1 MPNINLLTIGDV
13 AIDQYMEIDDAT
25 VIEQED
31 IKLLQLVYGGKI
43 PVETYRATIAGNS
56 CNVAITANKLGLKSG
71 VFTSIGRD
79 PNGNKFVE
87 TFTKAGIETELC
99 LIDESNST
107 NVHTIISFKSER
119 TILSHHPK
127 RQYKVTDLIA
137 WIDKHGFPDWL
148 YYTSMPPNFKDFQ
161 TDLIAYINT
170 HHQMGVCFNP
180 GSFHIKEGVAAIRQF
195 LCVTDILF
203 VNLEEAQFILQTD
216 STDVEDLHDILHT
229 MGPKITVITDS
240 INGSSAFDGTKL
252 EKMGV
257 FLHDKKIVDKTGAGD
272 AFSASFVSAL
282 HHQKSIKD
290 ALTWGSIN
298 AANVITRIGSIHG
311 QLTLEEMQTLERI
324 VKTTPSFAK
333 PLL

>member
-13 AIDQYMEIDDAT
+13 AIDQYMEIEDASVVEKDD
-25 VIEQED
+25 V
-31 IKLLQLVYGGKI
+31 KFLQILYGGKI

-56 CNVAITANKLGLKSG
+56 CNVALTANKLGLKVS
-71 VFTSIGRD
+71 VFTSLGND
-79 PNGNKFVE
+79 PNGNKFIE
-87 TFTKAGIETELC
+87 TFTKAGINTELC
-99 LIDESNST
+99 LVDESTST
-107 NVHTIISFKSER
+107 NVHTIISFETER

-127 RQYKVTDLIA
+127 RHYKIADLIA
-137 WIDKHGFPDWL
+137 WVKKSDYPDWL

-161 TDLIAYINT
+161 SDLIAYIKNN
-170 HHQMGVCFNP
+170 HRMGVCFNP

-195 LCVTDILF
+195 LGVTDILF

-240 INGSSAFDGTKL
+240 VNGSSAFDGNRL

-272 AFSASFVSAL
+272 AFSASFLSAL

-290 ALTWGSIN
+290 ALIWGSIN
-298 AANVITRIGSIHG
+298 AANVITRVGSIHG
-311 QLTLEEMQTLERI
+311 QLSLLEMRELEKI
-324 VKTTPSFAK
+324 VRSKPSFAK
-333 PLL
+333 PLI

>member
-1 MPNINLLTIGDV
+1 MSNINLLTIGDV

-25 VIEQED
+25 VVEKD
-31 IKLLQLVYGGKI
+31 DVKLLQLLYGGKI

-56 CNVAITANKLGLKSG
+56 CNVAITANKLGLKSC
-71 VFTSIGRD
+71 VFTSIGND

-87 TFTKAGIETELC
+87 TFTKAGINTELC
-99 LIDESNST
+99 LIDETTPT
-107 NVHTIISFKSER
+107 NVHTIISFESER

-127 RQYKVTDLIA
+127 RHYKITDLLT
-137 WIDKHGFPDWL
+137 WINKNGYPDWL

-161 TDLIAYINT
+161 NDLITYIKSN
-170 HHQMGVCFNP
+170 HRMGVCFNP

-195 LCVTDILF
+195 LSVTDILF

-240 INGSSAFDGTKL
+240 VNGSSAFDGNKL
-252 EKMGV
+252 EKIGV

-272 AFSASFVSAL
+272 SFAASFLSAL

-290 ALTWGSIN
+290 ALIWGSIN
-298 AANVITRIGSIHG
+298 SASVITRIGSIHG
-311 QLTLEEMQTLERI
+311 QLTLEEMNNLERI
-324 VKTTPSFAK
+324 VKSKPSFAK
-333 PLL
+333 PLI

>member
-13 AIDQYMEIDDAT
+13 AIDQYMEINDAT
-25 VIEQED
+25 VVEKD
-31 IKLLQLVYGGKI
+31 DVKLLQLLYGGKI

-56 CNVAITANKLGLKSG
+56 CNVAITANKLGLVSG
-71 VFTSIGRD
+71 VFTSIGKD

-87 TFTKAGIETELC
+87 TFTKAGINTELC
-99 LIDESNST
+99 LVDETTST
-107 NVHTIISFKSER
+107 NVHTIISFETER

-127 RQYKVTDLIA
+127 RQYKITDLIA
-137 WIDKHGFPDWL
+137 WIDRNGYPDWL

-161 TDLIAYINT
+161 NDLITYIKSN
-170 HHQMGVCFNP
+170 HRMGVCFNP

-195 LCVTDILF
+195 LSVTDILF

-240 INGSSAFDGTKL
+240 VNGSSAFDGNKL

-272 AFSASFVSAL
+272 AFSASFLSAL
-282 HHQKSIKD
+282 HHQKNIKD
-290 ALTWGSIN
+290 ALIWGSIN
-298 AANVITRIGSIHG
+298 AANVITRVGSIHG
-311 QLTLEEMQTLERI
+311 QLTLEEMNNLERI
-324 VKTTPSFAK
+324 VKTRKSFSEPK
-333 PLL
+333 L